1 MRDNIEDI
9 LQNIGAE
16 AVPDDVQTI
25 ARETSNNFSRSLT
38 QTGPSRQPILLET
51 LMKSRISKL
60 SAAAVILIGILVLTI
75 FFVETN
81 KGVVLAGV
89 LERVEQV
96 RAFMYKTTVAGNV
109 ITVTVSTE
117 YGMKMEMDT
126 TDPNTGESIIQQ
138 TFFRP
143 DEKLV
148 ITIMPGQKK
157 YTQMEYDDAFFAR
170 LRKENND
177 PREMIKQIMSSKYTE
192 LGRSVIGSKEVEGF
206 QAADPTVF
214 NGFAQETNTILW
226 VDVETWLPVRTE
238 IEYMSND
245 QVMASLV
252 IDDYQW
258 DIPVV
263 ASDFE
268 PIIPEDFTSLTR
280 DAIKMPS
287 FDEEAAL
294 EGLKIIAEIFGQYPK
309 NLNLMDLIQ
318 MFFDLRER
326 GIKGNKGLMDAGL
339 TLKEE
344 MNQMKSE
351 HIQKAMEIFG
361 TFQSLGM
368 FYMTLVE
375 EQKEPIYYGESVGPE
390 DADRVLM
397 RWKISD
403 NEYRIIFGDLSVGN
417 VTAEELAALEEP
429 KP

>member
-1 MRDNIEDI
+1 
-9 LQNIGAE
+9 
-16 AVPDDVQTI
+16 
-25 ARETSNNFSRSLT
+25 
-38 QTGPSRQPILLET
+38 
-51 LMKSRISKL
+51 
-60 SAAAVILIGILVLTI
+60 
-75 FFVETN
+75 
-81 KGVVLAGV
+81 
-89 LERVEQV
+89 
-96 RAFMYKTTVAGNV
+96 
-109 ITVTVSTE
+109 
-117 YGMKMEMDT
+117 
-126 TDPNTGESIIQQ
+126 
-138 TFFRP
+138 
-143 DEKLV
+143 
-148 ITIMPGQKK
+148 
-157 YTQMEYDDAFFAR
+157 MEYDDAFFAR